1 MNTKQLRQKILDLAI
16 RGKLVPQDPNDEPAS
31 VLLARVKAEKER
43 LIADG
48 KIKRSKKTTTTTDKP
63 HYPFEIPSNWVWTR
77 LNEITALIEDCPH
90 STAKDEGFGYPLI
103 RTPNVGVGR
112 LLLDGVHRVSKEVYD
127 KRNARAIPQEGDIIY
142 AREAPAGNAATICKG
157 EIVCLGQRTVLIRP
171 LKGFVYSL
179 LLTYFINAPFSRRAL
194 ISKAVGS
201 TAAHVNMEVIRP
213 FLIPLPPLQE
223 QIRIVEEVERLFT
236 IIYSIETEQID
247 LVGTISLMKGRILE
261 LAISGKLVPQ
271 DPADEPAADLLKRV
285 NPNAV
290 VSADTSHYDLP
301 DSYCVVTLKDIC
313 KTISAKPFQIAQKQI
328 QSKGKYPVVSQSANF
343 IEGYT
348 DSGCAY
354 KIKTPIILFGDHTR
368 NVKFI
373 DFDFVVG
380 ADGTKLLLPLV
391 LPQYVYLST
400 IYASNTIQNR
410 GYSRHFSYLCKVS
423 IPLPPLN
430 EQKRIVAKV
439 DELFAVIDQIQQSL
453 E

>member
-31 VLLARVKAEKER
+31 VLLERIKAEKEQ
-43 LIADG
+43 LIKEG
-48 KIKRSKKTTTTTDKP
+48 KIKRGKKSTSTSDKP
-63 HYPFEIPSNWVWTR
+63 HYADWELPNGWVWCR
-77 LNEITALIEDCPH
+77 LDDIFEVNPRNIVKDSTICGFVPMANVEDGFSGEHSFIERKWGEVKKGYSHFQDGDIAVAKISPCFENLK
-90 STAKDEGFGYPLI
+90 STIFKSL
-103 RTPNVGVGR
+103 PNSVGAGTTELVI
-112 LLLDGVHRVSKEVYD
+112 L
-127 KRNARAIPQEGDIIY
+127 RNHIIY
-142 AREAPAGNAATICKG
+142 APYFLYLFKSQWYIGKGTIYFKG
-157 EIVCLGQRTVLIRP
+157 VVGQQRVNRDIFT
-171 LKGFVYSL
+171 SL
-179 LLTYFINAPFSRRAL
+179 VVP
-194 ISKAVGS
+194 V
-201 TAAHVNMEVIRP
+201 
-213 FLIPLPPLQE
+213 PPLSE
-223 QIRIVEEVERLFT
+223 QKRISSAINNIFDL
-236 IIYSIETEQID
+236 ID
-247 LVGTISLMKGRILE
+247 LIENGITGVNTCIDKLKQQILQ

-271 DPADEPAADLLKRV
+271 DPADEPAEVLLKRV

-313 KTISAKPFQIAQKQI
+313 KIISAKPFQIAQKQI

-423 IPLPPLN
+423 IPLPPFN
-430 EQKRIVAKV
+430 EQRRIVAKV
-439 DELFAVIDQIQQSL
+439 DELFEMIDQIQQSL